1 MNKKLYVV
9 KNDEGK
15 YWDTGM
21 PPWWDDKTG
30 SVFKRIDLALRWAK
44 KYDGHVVTLIEEPE
58 KVVLSKEQAKI
69 VENARGEEFPAT
81 YISDSANL
89 AFSGEE
95 DMLMKAY
102 ANGWTVERPQRWYV
116 KTPDNWI
123 GKEKQGW
130 LFKIGGSI
138 HIVSEKDCE
147 HTADEQF
154 TEAEIE
160 RYGLQGFEKEEV
172 TDDEFY

>member
-1 MNKKLYVV
+1 MSEEKLYVV

-21 PPWWDDKTG
+21 PPWWNDKTG
-30 SVFKRIDLALRWAK
+30 SVFKRIDLALRLAK

-58 KVVLSKEQAKI
+58 KVVLTKEQAGI
-69 VENARGEEFPAT
+69 VENARDKEIPAT

-89 AFSGEE
+89 AVSGEE
-95 DMLMKAY
+95 ELLMKAY
-102 ANGWTVERPQRWYV
+102 VNGWTVERPQRWYV
-116 KTPDNWI
+116 KTPDNWM

-138 HIVSEKDCE
+138 NTISEKDCE

-160 RYGLQGFEKEEV
+160 HYGLQGFEKEEV
-172 TDDEFY
+172 TDDEQ